1 MGPCQRSGQLA
12 QAAEEEQVQGFEQQ
26 GFEEQGLQEQRFE
39 EQGQEPP
46 LLLTAARR
54 IERDANAPQ
63 HRSEISDLAVF

>member
-39 EQGQEPP
+39 EQGLQEQGQEPP
-46 LLLTAARR
+46 LLLTARA
-54 IERDANAPQ
+54 A
-63 HRSEISDLAVF
+63 H